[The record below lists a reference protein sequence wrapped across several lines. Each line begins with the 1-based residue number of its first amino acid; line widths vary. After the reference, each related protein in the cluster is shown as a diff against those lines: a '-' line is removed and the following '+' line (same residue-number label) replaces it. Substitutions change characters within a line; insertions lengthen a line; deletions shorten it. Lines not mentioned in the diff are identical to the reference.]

1 MKKRGFWT
9 QKSFENPKLFFPGDL
24 KKKLTGGAYGSYFA
38 GGLPAETENNTP
50 KNKNDL
56 YDRVTY

>member
-1 MKKRGFWT
+1 MKKREFWA

-56 YDRVTY
+56 Y